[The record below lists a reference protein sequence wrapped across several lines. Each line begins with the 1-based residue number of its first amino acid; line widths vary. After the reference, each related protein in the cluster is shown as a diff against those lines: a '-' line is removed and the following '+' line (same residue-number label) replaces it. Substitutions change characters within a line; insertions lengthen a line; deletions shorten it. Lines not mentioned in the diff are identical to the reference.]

1 MTTERFANKST
12 TTLNGGI
19 DGVVNSLVVADPS
32 KFPTSPQFRLLA
44 ESELMLVTG
53 VSGANYTVQR
63 GVEGTLAVPHSSGIP
78 LNHILTAGGLDQ
90 LKSDILAEVET
101 NLITT
106 AFDIDLTT
114 TGNPVIDTR
123 PATPTGPVRW
133 KLMSIDLRLKVAITG
148 SGSPSSVISIG
159 STSGGQQIV
168 INQTVLLSASVGDSV
183 GGFSLATLGTDM
195 SQATGFEACYGAS
208 QAIYA
213 NVTESGSPATGTIT
227 AYLLWQRFP

>member
-78 LNHILTAGGLDQ
+78 INHILTAGGLNQ
-90 LKSDILAEVET
+90 LKSDILTEAET
-101 NLITT
+101 TLITT
-106 AFDIDLTT
+106 AVDIDLTT
-114 TGNPVIDTR
+114 TGNPVVDTR
-123 PATPTGPVRW
+123 PATPTGLGRW
-133 KLMSIDLRLKVAITG
+133 KLKSIDLRLKVAITG
-148 SGSPSSVISIG
+148 SGSPSSTLSIG
-159 STSGGQQIV
+159 STSGGQQVV
-168 INQTVLLSASVGDSV
+168 IDQEVTSSTTVGSSIGGFALGTLGADMNQT
-183 GGFSLATLGTDM
+183 
-195 SQATGFEACYGAS
+195 TGFEAIYPAS
-208 QAIYA
+208 QVIYA
-213 NVTESGSPATGTIT
+213 NVTQSGDPTTGTVT
-227 AYLLWQRFP
+227 AYLLWQGFP